1 MKRIL
6 TIICCLTLLLGIVPF
21 CVSASETASQNMQTV
36 EYLEDGSYIVTELE
50 VTPAVART
58 ARSYTKKS
66 TYYTASNTAV
76 FAVSLTGNF
85 NYTYNVSCTATSQ
98 KYFLYQFMQ
107 TPHPLYQKHLSPYH
121 FCANAVYW
129 HRQSF
134 LFGKNTFSFCK
145 HYLAVI
151 RLTFLNLHTR
161 FHSNP
166 ILKAATFSWK
176 QPPFFFNILIS
187 INTQRL
193 QQKPAYSET
202 GRFYL
207 VAFIIPA
214 PRRPFHAPCRT
225 VPQCPRG
232 CGSRAKSSFLVP

>member
-6 TIICCLTLLLGIVPF
+6 TIICCLTLLLGIIPF

-98 KYFLYQFMQ
+98 SVSVSIYDNSASYVTK
-107 TPHPLYQKHLSPYH
+107 TSSRSG
-121 FCANAVYW
+121 ATVYG
-129 HRQSF
+129 SGTVYY
-134 LFGKNTFSFCK
+134 LGKNRTLS
-145 HYLAVI
+145 LSIPVTNTV
-151 RLTFLNLHTR
+151 TFLNLRTR

-193 QQKPAYSET
+193 
-202 GRFYL
+202 
-207 VAFIIPA
+207 
-214 PRRPFHAPCRT
+214 
-225 VPQCPRG
+225 
-232 CGSRAKSSFLVP
+232 

>member
-76 FAVSLTGNF
+76 FNF

-98 KYFLYQFMQ
+98 SVSVSIYDNSASYVTK
-107 TPHPLYQKHLSPYH
+107 TSSRSG
-121 FCANAVYW
+121 ATVYG
-129 HRQSF
+129 SGTVYY
-134 LFGKNTFSFCK
+134 LGKNRTLSLSITCDK
-145 HYLAVI
+145 YG
-151 RLTFLNLHTR
+151 
-161 FHSNP
+161 
-166 ILKAATFSWK
+166 
-176 QPPFFFNILIS
+176 NIS
-187 INTQRL
+187 
-193 QQKPAYSET
+193 
-202 GRFYL
+202 
-207 VAFIIPA
+207 
-214 PRRPFHAPCRT
+214 
-225 VPQCPRG
+225 
-232 CGSRAKSSFLVP
+232 

>member
-85 NYTYNVSCTATSQ
+85 NYTYNVR
-98 KYFLYQFMQ
+98 
-107 TPHPLYQKHLSPYH
+107 
-121 FCANAVYW
+121 V
-129 HRQSF
+129 
-134 LFGKNTFSFCK
+134 
-145 HYLAVI
+145 
-151 RLTFLNLHTR
+151 
-161 FHSNP
+161 
-166 ILKAATFSWK
+166 
-176 QPPFFFNILIS
+176 
-187 INTQRL
+187 
-193 QQKPAYSET
+193 
-202 GRFYL
+202 
-207 VAFIIPA
+207 
-214 PRRPFHAPCRT
+214 
-225 VPQCPRG
+225 
-232 CGSRAKSSFLVP
+232 

>member
-36 EYLEDGSYIVTELE
+36 EDGSYIVTELE

-98 KYFLYQFMQ
+98 SVSVSIYDNSASYVTK
-107 TPHPLYQKHLSPYH
+107 TSSRSG
-121 FCANAVYW
+121 ATVYG
-129 HRQSF
+129 SGTVYY
-134 LFGKNTFSFCK
+134 LGKNRTLSLSITCDK
-145 HYLAVI
+145 YG
-151 RLTFLNLHTR
+151 
-161 FHSNP
+161 
-166 ILKAATFSWK
+166 
-176 QPPFFFNILIS
+176 NIS
-187 INTQRL
+187 
-193 QQKPAYSET
+193 
-202 GRFYL
+202 
-207 VAFIIPA
+207 
-214 PRRPFHAPCRT
+214 
-225 VPQCPRG
+225 
-232 CGSRAKSSFLVP
+232 

>member
-1 MKRIL
+1 MGISLQNFMKKSKERRLQSRKAREFIKKRGKKMKRIL

-98 KYFLYQFMQ
+98 SVSVSIYDNSASYVTK
-107 TPHPLYQKHLSPYH
+107 TSSRSG
-121 FCANAVYW
+121 ATVYG
-129 HRQSF
+129 SGTVYY
-134 LFGKNTFSFCK
+134 LGKNRTLSLRDMRMLKKKGGCFQ
-145 HYLAVI
+145 
-151 RLTFLNLHTR
+151 
-161 FHSNP
+161 
-166 ILKAATFSWK
+166 LKAAA
-176 QPPFFFNILIS
+176 FNMGF
-187 INTQRL
+187 
-193 QQKPAYSET
+193 E
-202 GRFYL
+202 
-207 VAFIIPA
+207 
-214 PRRPFHAPCRT
+214 
-225 VPQCPRG
+225 
-232 CGSRAKSSFLVP
+232 

>member
-1 MKRIL
+1 MKKPKERRPQSRKAREFIKKRGKKMKRIL

-98 KYFLYQFMQ
+98 SVSVSIYDNSASYVTK
-107 TPHPLYQKHLSPYH
+107 TSSRSG
-121 FCANAVYW
+121 ATVYG
-129 HRQSF
+129 SGTVYY
-134 LFGKNTFSFCK
+134 LGKNRTLSLSITCDK
-145 HYLAVI
+145 YG
-151 RLTFLNLHTR
+151 
-161 FHSNP
+161 
-166 ILKAATFSWK
+166 
-176 QPPFFFNILIS
+176 NIS
-187 INTQRL
+187 
-193 QQKPAYSET
+193 
-202 GRFYL
+202 
-207 VAFIIPA
+207 
-214 PRRPFHAPCRT
+214 
-225 VPQCPRG
+225 
-232 CGSRAKSSFLVP
+232 

>member
-98 KYFLYQFMQ
+98 SVSVSIYDNSASYVTK
-107 TPHPLYQKHLSPYH
+107 TSSRSG
-121 FCANAVYW
+121 ATVYG
-129 HRQSF
+129 SGTVYY
-134 LFGKNTFSFCK
+134 LGKNRTLS
-145 HYLAVI
+145 L
-151 RLTFLNLHTR
+151 
-161 FHSNP
+161 
-166 ILKAATFSWK
+166 
-176 QPPFFFNILIS
+176 S
-187 INTQRL
+187 INCD
-193 QQKPAYSET
+193 KYGNIS
-202 GRFYL
+202 
-207 VAFIIPA
+207 
-214 PRRPFHAPCRT
+214 
-225 VPQCPRG
+225 
-232 CGSRAKSSFLVP
+232 

>member
-85 NYTYNVSCTATSQ
+85 NYTYNVSCSATS
-98 KYFLYQFMQ
+98 
-107 TPHPLYQKHLSPYH
+107 H
-121 FCANAVYW
+121 
-129 HRQSF
+129 F
-134 LFGKNTFSFCK
+134 LF
-145 HYLAVI
+145 L
-151 RLTFLNLHTR
+151 
-161 FHSNP
+161 
-166 ILKAATFSWK
+166 
-176 QPPFFFNILIS
+176 
-187 INTQRL
+187 
-193 QQKPAYSET
+193 
-202 GRFYL
+202 
-207 VAFIIPA
+207 
-214 PRRPFHAPCRT
+214 
-225 VPQCPRG
+225 
-232 CGSRAKSSFLVP
+232 